1 MLPVCTPQG
10 RLRGLLT
17 DRDIVTRCLAADRDP
32 ARARAETVMT
42 RRIVAGSPAMDA
54 AVAAHLMG
62 REQVRRLP
70 VLENGVLCGVVS
82 LADLARRTSLA
93 LKVETDRPIF
103 QQAQATCR
111 LIIVSSIVAA
121 LASIL
126 MLLGLMEAWIVTP
139 LKGLARSVQEVTR
152 TPGFAGRLNVLRRW
166 RGLTAASLAPP
177 LPWP

>member
-1 MLPVCTPQG
+1 MKLQELMTPNPIWISPETPVSTAARILAKYNIGMLPVCTPQG

-32 ARARAETVMT
+32 SRAQAETVMT

-82 LADLARRTSLA
+82 LADLARREETEIDASDA
-93 LKVETDRPIF
+93 LGDISGN
-103 QQAQATCR
+103 
-111 LIIVSSIVAA
+111 LS
-121 LASIL
+121 
-126 MLLGLMEAWIVTP
+126 
-139 LKGLARSVQEVTR
+139 
-152 TPGFAGRLNVLRRW
+152 RR
-166 RGLTAASLAPP
+166 
-177 LPWP
+177 

>member
-1 MLPVCTPQG
+1 MKLQELMTPNPIWISPETPVSTAARILAKYNIGMLPVCTSQG

-32 ARARAETVMT
+32 SRARAETVMT

-82 LADLARRTSLA
+82 LADLARREETEIDASDA
-93 LKVETDRPIF
+93 LGDISGN
-103 QQAQATCR
+103 
-111 LIIVSSIVAA
+111 LS
-121 LASIL
+121 
-126 MLLGLMEAWIVTP
+126 
-139 LKGLARSVQEVTR
+139 
-152 TPGFAGRLNVLRRW
+152 RR
-166 RGLTAASLAPP
+166 
-177 LPWP
+177 

>member
-1 MLPVCTPQG
+1 MKLQELMTPNPIWISPETPVSTAARILAKYNIGMLPVCTPQG

-32 ARARAETVMT
+32 SQARAETVMT

-82 LADLARRTSLA
+82 LADLARREETEIDASDA
-93 LKVETDRPIF
+93 LGDISGN
-103 QQAQATCR
+103 
-111 LIIVSSIVAA
+111 LS
-121 LASIL
+121 
-126 MLLGLMEAWIVTP
+126 
-139 LKGLARSVQEVTR
+139 
-152 TPGFAGRLNVLRRW
+152 RR
-166 RGLTAASLAPP
+166 
-177 LPWP
+177 

>member
-1 MLPVCTPQG
+1 MKLQELRTPNPIWISPETPVSTAARILAKYNIGMLPVCTPQG

-32 ARARAETVMT
+32 SRARAETVMT

-82 LADLARRTSLA
+82 LADLARREETEIDASDA
-93 LKVETDRPIF
+93 LGDISGN
-103 QQAQATCR
+103 
-111 LIIVSSIVAA
+111 LS
-121 LASIL
+121 
-126 MLLGLMEAWIVTP
+126 
-139 LKGLARSVQEVTR
+139 
-152 TPGFAGRLNVLRRW
+152 RR
-166 RGLTAASLAPP
+166 
-177 LPWP
+177 

>member
-1 MLPVCTPQG
+1 MKLQELMTLNPIWISPETPVSTAARILAKYNIGMLPVCTPQG

-32 ARARAETVMT
+32 SRARAETVMT

-82 LADLARRTSLA
+82 LADLARREETEIDASDA
-93 LKVETDRPIF
+93 LGDISGN
-103 QQAQATCR
+103 
-111 LIIVSSIVAA
+111 LS
-121 LASIL
+121 
-126 MLLGLMEAWIVTP
+126 
-139 LKGLARSVQEVTR
+139 
-152 TPGFAGRLNVLRRW
+152 RR
-166 RGLTAASLAPP
+166 
-177 LPWP
+177 

>member
-1 MLPVCTPQG
+1 MKLQELMTPNPVWISPETPVSTAARMLAKYNIGMLPVCTPQG

-32 ARARAETVMT
+32 SQARAETVMT

-82 LADLARRTSLA
+82 LADLARREETEIDASDA
-93 LKVETDRPIF
+93 LGDISGN
-103 QQAQATCR
+103 
-111 LIIVSSIVAA
+111 LS
-121 LASIL
+121 
-126 MLLGLMEAWIVTP
+126 
-139 LKGLARSVQEVTR
+139 
-152 TPGFAGRLNVLRRW
+152 RR
-166 RGLTAASLAPP
+166 
-177 LPWP
+177 

>member
-1 MLPVCTPQG
+1 MKLQELMTPNPIWISPETPVSTAARILAKYNIGMLPVCTPQG

-17 DRDIVTRCLAADRDP
+17 DRDIVTRCLAADQDP

-82 LADLARRTSLA
+82 LADLARREETEIDASDA
-93 LKVETDRPIF
+93 LGDISGN
-103 QQAQATCR
+103 
-111 LIIVSSIVAA
+111 LS
-121 LASIL
+121 
-126 MLLGLMEAWIVTP
+126 
-139 LKGLARSVQEVTR
+139 
-152 TPGFAGRLNVLRRW
+152 RR
-166 RGLTAASLAPP
+166 
-177 LPWP
+177 

>member
-1 MLPVCTPQG
+1 MKLQELMTPNPIWISPETPVSTAARMLAQYNIGMLPVCTPQG

-32 ARARAETVMT
+32 SQARAETVMT

-82 LADLARRTSLA
+82 LADLARREETEIDASDA
-93 LKVETDRPIF
+93 LGDISGN
-103 QQAQATCR
+103 
-111 LIIVSSIVAA
+111 LS
-121 LASIL
+121 
-126 MLLGLMEAWIVTP
+126 
-139 LKGLARSVQEVTR
+139 
-152 TPGFAGRLNVLRRW
+152 RR
-166 RGLTAASLAPP
+166 
-177 LPWP
+177 

>member
-1 MLPVCTPQG
+1 MKLQELMTPNPIWISPETPVSTAARMLAKYNIGMLPVCTPQG

-32 ARARAETVMT
+32 SRARAETVMT

-82 LADLARRTSLA
+82 LADLARREETEIDASDA
-93 LKVETDRPIF
+93 LGDISGN
-103 QQAQATCR
+103 
-111 LIIVSSIVAA
+111 LS
-121 LASIL
+121 
-126 MLLGLMEAWIVTP
+126 
-139 LKGLARSVQEVTR
+139 
-152 TPGFAGRLNVLRRW
+152 RR
-166 RGLTAASLAPP
+166 
-177 LPWP
+177 

>member
-1 MLPVCTPQG
+1 MKLQELMTPNPIWISPETPVSTAARMLAKYNIGMLPVCTPQG

-32 ARARAETVMT
+32 TQARAETVMT

-82 LADLARRTSLA
+82 LADLARREETEIDASDA
-93 LKVETDRPIF
+93 LGDISGN
-103 QQAQATCR
+103 
-111 LIIVSSIVAA
+111 LS
-121 LASIL
+121 
-126 MLLGLMEAWIVTP
+126 
-139 LKGLARSVQEVTR
+139 
-152 TPGFAGRLNVLRRW
+152 RR
-166 RGLTAASLAPP
+166 
-177 LPWP
+177 

>member
-1 MLPVCTPQG
+1 MKLQELMTTNPIWISPETPVSTAARILAKYNIGMLPVCTPQG

-32 ARARAETVMT
+32 SRARAETVMT

-82 LADLARRTSLA
+82 LADLARREETEIDASDA
-93 LKVETDRPIF
+93 LGDISGN
-103 QQAQATCR
+103 
-111 LIIVSSIVAA
+111 LS
-121 LASIL
+121 
-126 MLLGLMEAWIVTP
+126 
-139 LKGLARSVQEVTR
+139 
-152 TPGFAGRLNVLRRW
+152 RR
-166 RGLTAASLAPP
+166 
-177 LPWP
+177 

>member
-1 MLPVCTPQG
+1 MKLQELMTPKPIWISPETPVSTAARILAKYNIGMLPVCTPQG

-32 ARARAETVMT
+32 SRARAETVMT

-82 LADLARRTSLA
+82 LADLARREETEIDASDA
-93 LKVETDRPIF
+93 LGDISGN
-103 QQAQATCR
+103 
-111 LIIVSSIVAA
+111 LS
-121 LASIL
+121 
-126 MLLGLMEAWIVTP
+126 
-139 LKGLARSVQEVTR
+139 
-152 TPGFAGRLNVLRRW
+152 RR
-166 RGLTAASLAPP
+166 
-177 LPWP
+177 

>member
-1 MLPVCTPQG
+1 MLAKYNIGMLPVCTPQG

-32 ARARAETVMT
+32 TQARAETVMT

-82 LADLARRTSLA
+82 LADLARREETEIDASDA
-93 LKVETDRPIF
+93 LGDISGN
-103 QQAQATCR
+103 
-111 LIIVSSIVAA
+111 LS
-121 LASIL
+121 
-126 MLLGLMEAWIVTP
+126 
-139 LKGLARSVQEVTR
+139 
-152 TPGFAGRLNVLRRW
+152 RR
-166 RGLTAASLAPP
+166 
-177 LPWP
+177 

>member
-1 MLPVCTPQG
+1 MKLQELMTPNPIWISPETPVSTAARILAKYNIGMLPVCTPQG

-32 ARARAETVMT
+32 ARVRAETVMT

-82 LADLARRTSLA
+82 LADLARREETEIDASDA
-93 LKVETDRPIF
+93 LGDISGN
-103 QQAQATCR
+103 
-111 LIIVSSIVAA
+111 LS
-121 LASIL
+121 
-126 MLLGLMEAWIVTP
+126 
-139 LKGLARSVQEVTR
+139 
-152 TPGFAGRLNVLRRW
+152 RR
-166 RGLTAASLAPP
+166 
-177 LPWP
+177 

>member
-1 MLPVCTPQG
+1 MKLQELMTPNPIWISPETPVSTAARILAKYNIGMLPVCTPQG

-42 RRIVAGSPAMDA
+42 RRIVAASPAMDA

-82 LADLARRTSLA
+82 LADLARREETEIDASDA
-93 LKVETDRPIF
+93 LGDISGN
-103 QQAQATCR
+103 
-111 LIIVSSIVAA
+111 LS
-121 LASIL
+121 
-126 MLLGLMEAWIVTP
+126 
-139 LKGLARSVQEVTR
+139 
-152 TPGFAGRLNVLRRW
+152 RR
-166 RGLTAASLAPP
+166 
-177 LPWP
+177 

>member
-1 MLPVCTPQG
+1 MKLQELMTPNPVWISPETPVSTAARILAKYNIGMLPVCTPQG

-32 ARARAETVMT
+32 SRARAETVMT

-82 LADLARRTSLA
+82 LADLARREETEIDASDA
-93 LKVETDRPIF
+93 LGDISGN
-103 QQAQATCR
+103 
-111 LIIVSSIVAA
+111 LS
-121 LASIL
+121 
-126 MLLGLMEAWIVTP
+126 
-139 LKGLARSVQEVTR
+139 
-152 TPGFAGRLNVLRRW
+152 RR
-166 RGLTAASLAPP
+166 
-177 LPWP
+177 

>member
-1 MLPVCTPQG
+1 MKLQELMTPNPIWISPETPVSTAARMLAKYNIGMLPVCTPQG

-32 ARARAETVMT
+32 SQARAETVMT

-82 LADLARRTSLA
+82 LADLARREETEIDASDA
-93 LKVETDRPIF
+93 LGDISGN
-103 QQAQATCR
+103 
-111 LIIVSSIVAA
+111 LS
-121 LASIL
+121 
-126 MLLGLMEAWIVTP
+126 
-139 LKGLARSVQEVTR
+139 
-152 TPGFAGRLNVLRRW
+152 RR
-166 RGLTAASLAPP
+166 
-177 LPWP
+177 

>member
-1 MLPVCTPQG
+1 MKLQELMTPNPIWISPETPVSTAARILAKYNIGMLPVCTPQG

-32 ARARAETVMT
+32 SRARAETVMT

-82 LADLARRTSLA
+82 LADLARREETEIDASDA
-93 LKVETDRPIF
+93 LGDISGN
-103 QQAQATCR
+103 
-111 LIIVSSIVAA
+111 LS
-121 LASIL
+121 
-126 MLLGLMEAWIVTP
+126 
-139 LKGLARSVQEVTR
+139 
-152 TPGFAGRLNVLRRW
+152 RR
-166 RGLTAASLAPP
+166 
-177 LPWP
+177 

>member
-1 MLPVCTPQG
+1 MKLQELMTPNPIWISPETPVSTAARILAKYNIGMLPVCTPQG

-32 ARARAETVMT
+32 ARAETVMT

-82 LADLARRTSLA
+82 LADLARREETEIDASDA
-93 LKVETDRPIF
+93 LGDISGN
-103 QQAQATCR
+103 
-111 LIIVSSIVAA
+111 LS
-121 LASIL
+121 
-126 MLLGLMEAWIVTP
+126 
-139 LKGLARSVQEVTR
+139 
-152 TPGFAGRLNVLRRW
+152 RR
-166 RGLTAASLAPP
+166 
-177 LPWP
+177 

>member
-1 MLPVCTPQG
+1 MKLQELMTPNPIWISPETPVSTAARILAKYNIGMLPVCTPQG

-32 ARARAETVMT
+32 SRARAETVMT

-82 LADLARRTSLA
+82 LADLARREETEIDASNA
-93 LKVETDRPIF
+93 LGDISGN
-103 QQAQATCR
+103 
-111 LIIVSSIVAA
+111 LS
-121 LASIL
+121 
-126 MLLGLMEAWIVTP
+126 
-139 LKGLARSVQEVTR
+139 
-152 TPGFAGRLNVLRRW
+152 RR
-166 RGLTAASLAPP
+166 
-177 LPWP
+177 

>member
-1 MLPVCTPQG
+1 MKLQELMTPNPIWISPETPVSTAARILAKYNIGMLPVCTPQG

-32 ARARAETVMT
+32 SRARAETAMT

-82 LADLARRTSLA
+82 LADLARREETEIDASDA
-93 LKVETDRPIF
+93 LGDISGN
-103 QQAQATCR
+103 
-111 LIIVSSIVAA
+111 LS
-121 LASIL
+121 
-126 MLLGLMEAWIVTP
+126 
-139 LKGLARSVQEVTR
+139 
-152 TPGFAGRLNVLRRW
+152 RR
-166 RGLTAASLAPP
+166 
-177 LPWP
+177 

>member
-1 MLPVCTPQG
+1 MKLQELMTSNPIWISPETPVSTAARILAKYNIGMLPVCTPQG

-32 ARARAETVMT
+32 SQARAETVMT

-82 LADLARRTSLA
+82 LADLARREETEIDASDA
-93 LKVETDRPIF
+93 LGDISGN
-103 QQAQATCR
+103 
-111 LIIVSSIVAA
+111 LS
-121 LASIL
+121 
-126 MLLGLMEAWIVTP
+126 
-139 LKGLARSVQEVTR
+139 
-152 TPGFAGRLNVLRRW
+152 RR
-166 RGLTAASLAPP
+166 
-177 LPWP
+177 